1 MYNINLR
8 WIVAVLVI
16 YIIAVIV
23 LVFSTGCNIERYFSR
38 QRSDSTAVSKVK
50 TGFKD
55 SVNSGSVSTNNSKS
69 KEDYEWWR
77 MIVENMPKGDTT
89 VTVNNIYPAPARVIY
104 EGGSGTR
111 QEEKQS
117 KDSTWM
123 HQVFSLIKESL
134 DSTNR
139 RIDNV
144 EKQSKTE
151 TKGLGL
157 FTLILLMGG
166 AVVLFKLMGFIGNNY
181 SITKKK

>member
-1 MYNINLR
+1 MKDNDKLELVVYV
-8 WIVAVLVI
+8 VALFVL
-16 YIIAVIV
+16 IILV
-23 LVFSTGCNIERYFSR
+23 LTSSCNIERYFSR
-38 QRSDSTAVSKVK
+38 NRADSTAVTKVK

-104 EGGSGTR
+104 EGGTGTR

-117 KDSTWM
+117 KDSAWM
-123 HQVFSLIKESL
+123 YQLVSFLKEAMDSANKRL
-134 DSTNR
+134 DT
-139 RIDNV
+139 I

-157 FTLILLMGG
+157 WGLMLVAGA
-166 AVVLFKLMGFIGNNY
+166 AVVFYKALNYAGNHITFK
-181 SITKKK
+181 K